1 MAQAAVSR
9 IVPVKEIL
17 DKYRKSDI
25 IMVVSRRKMI
35 MMKKLTS
42 IGLVCAMCMALMSV
56 SVAAAAEG
64 EVPQAANSVSGS
76 TASGAHEVVI
86 EGEPGDIIVVGD
98 LVFEIIDPEEMEE
111 LASQPVPYASTTRW
125 TNVSLSGTEMSKKFE
140 VTSSYPY
147 AKVWISN
154 QGKGDIQF
162 TITRGSDTGT
172 LVSGSDVTIKAGTST
187 SVYST
192 NSWPA
197 DAYYANFTCG
207 SANMKGLTSCR
218 VASTQH
224 ELDI

>member
-1 MAQAAVSR
+1 
-9 IVPVKEIL
+9 
-17 DKYRKSDI
+17 
-25 IMVVSRRKMI
+25 

-56 SVAAAAEG
+56 AAAAEG
-64 EVPQAANSVSGS
+64 EAPQAANSVSGSTASGAHEVVIEGEAPQAANSVSGS

>member
-1 MAQAAVSR
+1 
-9 IVPVKEIL
+9 
-17 DKYRKSDI
+17 
-25 IMVVSRRKMI
+25 

-56 SVAAAAEG
+56 AAEG
-64 EVPQAANSVSGS
+64 EAPQAANSVSGSTASGAHEVVIEGEAPQAANSVSGS

>member
-17 DKYRKSDI
+17 DKYKKSDI
-25 IMVVSRRKMI
+25 IRKMI

-56 SVAAAAEG
+56 AAAAEG
-64 EVPQAANSVSGS
+64 EAPQAANSVSGS

>member
-1 MAQAAVSR
+1 
-9 IVPVKEIL
+9 
-17 DKYRKSDI
+17 
-25 IMVVSRRKMI
+25 

-56 SVAAAAEG
+56 AAAAEGEAPQAANSVSGSTASGAHEVVIEG

>member
-1 MAQAAVSR
+1 
-9 IVPVKEIL
+9 
-17 DKYRKSDI
+17 
-25 IMVVSRRKMI
+25 

-56 SVAAAAEG
+56 SVAVAAEG

-140 VTSSYPY
+140 VKSSYPY

>member
-17 DKYRKSDI
+17 DKYKKSDI
-25 IMVVSRRKMI
+25 I

-56 SVAAAAEG
+56 SVAEAAEG

>member
-1 MAQAAVSR
+1 
-9 IVPVKEIL
+9 
-17 DKYRKSDI
+17 
-25 IMVVSRRKMI
+25 

-56 SVAAAAEG
+56 SMAAAAEGEVPQAANSVSGSTASGAHEVVIEG

>member
-1 MAQAAVSR
+1 
-9 IVPVKEIL
+9 
-17 DKYRKSDI
+17 
-25 IMVVSRRKMI
+25 

-125 TNVSLSGTEMSKKFE
+125 TNVSLSGT
-140 VTSSYPY
+140 
-147 AKVWISN
+147 
-154 QGKGDIQF
+154 
-162 TITRGSDTGT
+162 
-172 LVSGSDVTIKAGTST
+172 DVTIKAGTST

>member
-1 MAQAAVSR
+1 
-9 IVPVKEIL
+9 
-17 DKYRKSDI
+17 
-25 IMVVSRRKMI
+25 

-42 IGLVCAMCMALMSV
+42 IGLVCAMCMALMSA
-56 SVAAAAEG
+56 SVAAAAEGEVPQAANSVSGSTASGAHEVVIEG

>member
-1 MAQAAVSR
+1 
-9 IVPVKEIL
+9 
-17 DKYRKSDI
+17 
-25 IMVVSRRKMI
+25 

-42 IGLVCAMCMALMSV
+42 IGLVCAMCMALISV
-56 SVAAAAEG
+56 SVAAAAEGEVPQAANSVSGSTASGAHEVVIEG

>member
-17 DKYRKSDI
+17 DKYKKSD
-25 IMVVSRRKMI
+25 MI

>member
-1 MAQAAVSR
+1 MKTIRQIADEIGVSKQAVYKRYKGKLYTACAPYAHTVQGVLYLSEQAETLIKQDFLKADRSNGAHTERPIGAVSEQL
-9 IVPVKEIL
+9 KEA
-17 DKYRKSDI
+17 D
-25 IMVVSRRKMI
+25 VVSV
-35 MMKKLTS
+35 L
-42 IGLVCAMCMALMSV
+42 
-56 SVAAAAEG
+56 
-64 EVPQAANSVSGS
+64 QA
-76 TASGAHEVVI
+76 T
-86 EGEPGDIIVVGD
+86 
-98 LVFEIIDPEEMEE
+98 IDPEEMEE

>member
-17 DKYRKSDI
+17 DKYKKSDI
-25 IMVVSRRKMI
+25 I

>member
-25 IMVVSRRKMI
+25 I

>member
-17 DKYRKSDI
+17 DKYKKSE
-25 IMVVSRRKMI
+25 MI

>member
-1 MAQAAVSR
+1 MWQR
-9 IVPVKEIL
+9 QQKG
-17 DKYRKSDI
+17 R
-25 IMVVSRRKMI
+25 
-35 MMKKLTS
+35 
-42 IGLVCAMCMALMSV
+42 
-56 SVAAAAEG
+56 
-64 EVPQAANSVSGS
+64 PQAANSVSGS

>member
-17 DKYRKSDI
+17 DKYKKSDI
-25 IMVVSRRKMI
+25 IIRKMI

-56 SVAAAAEG
+56 AAAAEG
-64 EVPQAANSVSGS
+64 EAPQAANSVSGS

>member
-1 MAQAAVSR
+1 
-9 IVPVKEIL
+9 
-17 DKYRKSDI
+17 
-25 IMVVSRRKMI
+25 

-98 LVFEIIDPEEMEE
+98 LVFEIIDPD
-111 LASQPVPYASTTRW
+111 ASTTRW

>member
-1 MAQAAVSR
+1 
-9 IVPVKEIL
+9 
-17 DKYRKSDI
+17 
-25 IMVVSRRKMI
+25 
-35 MMKKLTS
+35 MKKLTS

-56 SVAAAAEG
+56 SVAAEG

-197 DAYYANFTCG
+197 DDYYANFTCG